1 MAYRHIFVHLD
12 SSPHCE
18 KRMVMAL
25 ILARRFNGHVT
36 AVFSQ
41 VDGVVPYYGLPEGTP
56 KTTAATGAWVV
67 DKFAQRARDAEV
79 HFDAFVASLGG
90 GNRVIKETTEAAR
103 HCDLAILGQH
113 DPEGSAGETPEDLVE
128 HVLLD
133 CGRPVLV
140 MPYAGIFYEIGRRV
154 LMGWNGTREATRAL
168 NDAMPLIEQCEVL
181 HLLSVSPPRDLTT
194 PMEETHA
201 RLLHHL
207 KVHGVDAEAHRE
219 PKTDQSVA
227 NMLISRV
234 TDYGCDLL
242 VLGGYG
248 HYGFPMILRGGVT
261 RGLLQQ
267 ITVPTLLSH

>member
-12 SSPHCE
+12 SSSHCE

-25 ILARRFNGHVT
+25 ILAQRFGSHVT

-67 DKFAQRARDAEV
+67 ETFAERARHADV
-79 HFDAFVASLGG
+79 RFDAFVAPLGG
-90 GNRVIKETTEAAR
+90 ASQTVKEIVEHAR

-113 DPEGSAGETPEDLVE
+113 DPEGSGGETPEDLVE
-128 HVLLD
+128 HVLLE
-133 CGRPVLV
+133 CGRPVLIL
-140 MPYAGIFYEIGRRV
+140 PYAGIFYGLGTRI

-168 NDAMPLIEQCEVL
+168 NDAMPLLEQCETL
-181 HLLSVSPPRDLTT
+181 HLLSVSPPREMSI

-207 KVHGVDAEAHRE
+207 KVHGVEAEPHRE

>member
-1 MAYRHIFVHLD
+1 MGYKHIFVHLD
-12 SSPHCE
+12 STPHCE

-25 ILARRFNGHVT
+25 ILAQRSGGHVT

-41 VDGVVPYYGLPEGTP
+41 VEGVVPYYGLPDGTP
-56 KTTAATGAWVV
+56 RTTADTGAWVV
-67 DKFAQRARDAEV
+67 GKFEARARQAEV
-79 HFDAFVASLGG
+79 SFDAFVATLGG
-90 GNRVIKETTEAAR
+90 ASRVIKETTEAAR

-113 DPEGSAGETPEDLVE
+113 DPDGTNGEVPEDLVE

-133 CGRPVLV
+133 CGRPVLIL
-140 MPYAGIFYEIGRRV
+140 PYAGIFYDIGKRV
-154 LMGWNGTREATRAL
+154 LVGWNGTREATRAL
-168 NDAMPLIEQCEVL
+168 NDALPMIEGADKVR
-181 HLLSVSPPRDLTT
+181 LLSVSPPKDLTT

-207 KVHGVDAEAHRE
+207 AIHGIDAVPHRE
-219 PKTDQSVA
+219 PKTDIPVA
-227 NMLISRV
+227 SMLVSRV

-248 HYGFPMILRGGVT
+248 HYGFPAILRGGVT

>member
-12 SSPHCE
+12 SSAHCE

-25 ILARRFNGHVT
+25 ILARRFGGHVT

-41 VDGVVPYYGLPEGTP
+41 IDGVVPYYGLPEGTP
-56 KTTAATGAWVV
+56 KTTADTGAWVV
-67 DKFAQRARDAEV
+67 DAFAKRARDAEV
-79 HFDAFVASLGG
+79 PFDAFVAALGG
-90 GNRVIKETTEAAR
+90 ANRVVKETTEAAR
-103 HCDLAILGQH
+103 HADLVILGQH
-113 DPEGSAGETPEDLVE
+113 DPDGGNGETPEDLVE
-128 HVLLD
+128 HVLLE

-140 MPYAGIFYEIGRRV
+140 MPYAGIFYQTGTRI

-168 NDAMPLIEQCEVL
+168 NDAMPLIETCEAL

-201 RLLHHL
+201 QLLHHL
-207 KVHGVDAEAHRE
+207 KVHGVEAEAHRE

-227 NMLISRV
+227 NMLVSRV